1 MPGFDST
8 RNKSGGRPEV
18 SKSDAWLKYPPPAS
32 MIALFHLDGCRMYFS
47 IPFCRSVALMAS
59 ATLIHVPASAEDED
73 APDPRERQDE
83 VEEMVVVGSLDSLPG
98 VDVRGIYGFDKS
110 ILETPRSAS
119 TISEEMMNRYNMSD
133 IDELIVA
140 APGTFT
146 QSFFGVAGSLD
157 IRGTIG
163 ETYFRGVRRLDNP
176 GNYPTPIGAS
186 DRIDIVRGPASP
198 IHGPAKIG
206 GYLNFNPKSARI
218 EETGEYIAE
227 TTGSLSLNLGSWD
240 KRVVNAEF
248 GGPGRLANQ
257 DFGYWVYVELE
268 DSGSY
273 YRDTGTEQSLVQAS
287 FDMNPTSS
295 LHLQF
300 GGMVHDYTGNQV
312 AGWNRLTQDLIDHGT
327 YVTGSPAALDADG
340 DGNISHQ
347 EFDLDG
353 DGFTD
358 LNPFAAGLVPG
369 TTATLGPGPF
379 PGACS
384 IGETLVFGC
393 TPQALRLLDP
403 GVATLSG
410 DQVIVAPDDTLEN
423 QVLTLYFDAAL
434 TTANGWEWRNQ
445 MFFEAYDNLNEN
457 DYGFSQFHEAW
468 VFEDKLVL
476 AREFLRGETR
486 TSVQLSPS
494 LRYTDFE
501 HADDYTNEYFDR
513 RDLTQPQS
521 ALSRR
526 LPSTEIHDD
535 YTEYYIGN
543 YLDIGLAGL
552 VDWSWRGLGVLAGVR
567 YDAISMESRQP
578 VEKLLLA
585 SSNNLCLDESCI
597 NTTADDEVGGMSWT
611 ASLSYASD
619 SGFVPYVTLSR
630 QSTVIAGQGAE
641 IATASIADGA
651 AFDVSKLAELG
662 LKGGLLDGS
671 LYFALAVYEQER
683 TDYAA
688 QQTVT
693 NQATNTKGAEFEVR
707 WAVNDKVLVTFGHSR
722 IEVVNLNTLESGA
735 RFSFIG
741 ADDVPGIPPAALY
754 GGALGGEIIRPGER
768 GARRAGMPETIYSLT
783 GTYDFGNGLVVT
795 GSLVDVAEA
804 HSGYSNSVLL
814 PAYTLVNIGLG
825 YERDA
830 FSFSVIAKNVT
841 DERYFRSNFPN
852 LFGGVV
858 VLPELPAHY
867 AARIQYN
874 W

>member
-1 MPGFDST
+1 
-8 RNKSGGRPEV
+8 
-18 SKSDAWLKYPPPAS
+18 
-32 MIALFHLDGCRMYFS
+32 MIALFHPDGKRMNSS
-47 IPFCRSVALMAS
+47 ILSCRSVTLLVLAAS
-59 ATLIHVPASAEDED
+59 IRFPVYAEDAD
-73 APDPRERQDE
+73 APDPADGQGE
-83 VEEMVVVGSLDSLPG
+83 VEELVVVGSLDSLPG
-98 VDVRGIYGFDKS
+98 VDVRSIYGFDKS

-119 TISEEMMNRYNMSD
+119 TVSEEMMDRYNMSD

-198 IHGPAKIG
+198 IHGPSKIG

-218 EETGEYIAE
+218 EETGEFIAE
-227 TTGSLSLNLGSWD
+227 TTGSVSLNLGSWD
-240 KRVVNAEF
+240 KRVVNGEL
-248 GGPGRLANQ
+248 GGPGRLAGR
-257 DFGYWVYVELE
+257 DFGYWLYAELE

-273 YRDTGTEQSLVQAS
+273 YRNTGTEQMLLQAS
-287 FDMNPTSS
+287 FDMNPTAT

-300 GGMVHDYTGNQV
+300 GGMYHDYTGNQV

-327 YVTGSPAALDADG
+327 YVTGSPASLDG
-340 DGNISHQ
+340 DGDGHISHQ

-358 LNPFAAGLVPG
+358 LNPFAAGIVPG
-369 TTATLGPGPF
+369 TSAPLGPGPF

-393 TPQALRLLDP
+393 APEALRLLDP

-410 DQVIVAPDDTLEN
+410 DQVVVAPDDTLEN
-423 QVLTLYFDAAL
+423 QVLTLYFDASL

-445 MFFEAYDNLNEN
+445 VFFETYENLNEN

-476 AREFLRGETR
+476 AKEFLRGETI
-486 TSVQLSPS
+486 TSVQFSPS
-494 LRYTDFE
+494 LRYTDFR
-501 HADDYTNEYFDR
+501 HGDDYTNEYFDR
-513 RDLTQPQS
+513 RDLTKRQS
-521 ALSRR
+521 AVSRR
-526 LPSTEIHDD
+526 LLSTEIDDD
-535 YTEYYIGN
+535 YTEYYIGD
-543 YLDIGLAGL
+543 YLDLGLAGL
-552 VDWSWRGLGVLAGVR
+552 VDWSWRGSSALVGVR
-567 YDAISMESRQP
+567 YDAIAMASRQP

-585 SSNNLCLDESCI
+585 SSKNFCLDESCI
-597 NTTADDEVGGMSWT
+597 DIEADDDVGGLSWT
-611 ASLSYASD
+611 ASLSYSSD
-619 SGFVPYVTLSR
+619 RGFVPYVTMSR

-641 IATASIADGA
+641 IATASIANGQ
-651 AFDVSKLAELG
+651 AFDVSKLTEFG
-662 LKGGLLDGS
+662 LKGSLLDGS

-693 NQATNTKGAEFEVR
+693 NQASRTEGAEFEVR
-707 WAVNDKVLVTFGHSR
+707 WAVNENLLLTFGQSR

-741 ADDVPGIPPAALY
+741 ADDVPGIPAAALY
-754 GGALGGEIIRPGER
+754 GGTLGGDVIRPGER

-783 GTYDFGNGLVVT
+783 GTYDFGNGLAVT

-814 PAYTLVNIGLG
+814 PAYTLVNVGLG
-825 YERDA
+825 YEGDA

-858 VLPELPAHY
+858 VLPELPQHY
-867 AARIQYN
+867 AARIRYN

>member
-1 MPGFDST
+1 MIVVSHLL
-8 RNKSGGRPEV
+8 GRRMNFPIPLCC
-18 SKSDAWLKYPPPAS
+18 SF
-32 MIALFHLDGCRMYFS
+32 ALLA
-47 IPFCRSVALMAS
+47 ALAS
-59 ATLIHVPASAEDED
+59 ASIQAEDGEPSDQDTED
-73 APDPRERQDE
+73 G
-83 VEEMVVVGSLDSLPG
+83 VEELVVVGSLDSLPG
-98 VDVRGIYGFDKS
+98 ADVRGIYGFDKS
-110 ILETPRSAS
+110 ILATPRSAS
-119 TISEEMMNRYNMSD
+119 TISEEMMDRYNMSD

-198 IHGPAKIG
+198 IHGPSKIG

-227 TTGSLSLNLGSWD
+227 RTGSVSLNVGSWD
-240 KRVVNAEF
+240 KRIVNAEL
-248 GGPGRLANQ
+248 GGPGDLAGQ
-257 DFGYWVYVELE
+257 EFGYWLYAELE
-268 DSGSY
+268 GSGSY
-273 YRDTGTEQSLVQAS
+273 YRNSGIDQTLVQAS
-287 FDMNPTSS
+287 FDMSPTAT
-295 LHLQF
+295 LDLQF

-327 YVTGSPAALDADG
+327 YVTGSPASLDADG
-340 DGNISHQ
+340 DGHISHQ
-347 EFDLDG
+347 EFDIDG

-369 TTATLGPGPF
+369 TPASLGPGPF

-393 TPQALRLLDP
+393 LPDLLGLLDP
-403 GVATLSG
+403 GTGTLSG
-410 DQVIVAPDDTLEN
+410 DQVLVAPDDTLEN
-423 QVLTLYFDAAL
+423 QVLTLYFDAQL
-434 TTANGWEWRNQ
+434 NTANGWEWRNQ
-445 MFFEAYDNLNEN
+445 VFFETYENLNEN
-457 DYGFSQFHEAW
+457 DYGFSQFHDAW

-476 AREFLRGETR
+476 AKEFLRGETT

-494 LRYTDFE
+494 LRYTSFE

-526 LPSTEIHDD
+526 LLSTEIHDD
-535 YTEYYIGN
+535 YTEYYIGE
-543 YLDIGLAGL
+543 YMDLGIAAL
-552 VDWSWRGLGVLAGVR
+552 VDWSWRGVNALGGVR

-578 VEKLLLA
+578 VDKLLLA
-585 SSNNLCLDESCI
+585 SSNNFCLDESCI
-597 NTTADDEVGGMSWT
+597 DIAADDDVGGVSWT
-611 ASLSYASD
+611 ASLSYVSD
-619 SGFVPYVTLSR
+619 AGLVPYVTVSR

-651 AFDVSKLAELG
+651 AFDVSKLTEFG
-662 LKGGLLDGS
+662 LKGSLLDRS
-671 LYFALAVYEQER
+671 LYFALAVYAQER

-693 NQATNTKGAEFEVR
+693 NQATRTEGAEFEAR
-707 WAVNDKVLVTFGHSR
+707 WAVNDNLLLTFGHSR
-722 IEVVNLNTLESGA
+722 IEVVNLNTLESGS

-741 ADDVPGIPPAALY
+741 ADDVPGIPAAALY
-754 GGALGGEIIRPGER
+754 GGTLGGEVIRPGER

-783 GTYDFGNGLVVT
+783 GTYDFGNGLALT
-795 GSLVDVAEA
+795 GSVVDVAEA

-814 PAYTLVNIGLG
+814 PAYRLVNIGLG
-825 YERDA
+825 YQGDKW
-830 FSFSVIAKNVT
+830 SLTVIAKNVT

-858 VLPELPAHY
+858 VLPELPAHHV
-867 AARIQYN
+867 ARIQYN

>member
-1 MPGFDST
+1 
-8 RNKSGGRPEV
+8 
-18 SKSDAWLKYPPPAS
+18 
-32 MIALFHLDGCRMYFS
+32 MIAFFHPHGKRMNFPILSCR
-47 IPFCRSVALMAS
+47 PVALLTL
-59 ATLIHVPASAEDED
+59 ATLTRFPAYAEDED
-73 APDPRERQDE
+73 APDPAEGQDD
-83 VEEMVVVGSLDSLPG
+83 VEELVVIGSLDSLPG
-98 VDVRGIYGFDKS
+98 VDVRAIYGFDKS

-119 TISEEMMNRYNMSD
+119 TISEEMMDRYNMSD

-198 IHGPAKIG
+198 IHGPSKIG

-218 EETGEYIAE
+218 EETGEFIAE
-227 TTGSLSLNLGSWD
+227 TTGSVSLNLGSWD
-240 KRVVNAEF
+240 KRVVNGEF
-248 GGPGRLANQ
+248 GGPGRLAGQ
-257 DFGYWVYVELE
+257 DFGYWLYAELE

-273 YRDTGTEQSLVQAS
+273 YRDTGTEQMLLQAS
-287 FDMNPTSS
+287 FDMNPTAT
-295 LHLQF
+295 LNLQF
-300 GGMVHDYTGNQV
+300 GGMYHDYTGNQV

-327 YVTGSPAALDADG
+327 YVTGSPAALDVDG
-340 DGNISHQ
+340 DGHISHQ

-369 TTATLGPGPF
+369 TTAPLGPGPF

-393 TPQALRLLDP
+393 VPEALRLLDP

-410 DQVIVAPDDTLEN
+410 DQVVVAPDDTLEN
-423 QVLTLYFDAAL
+423 QVLTLYFDASL

-445 MFFEAYDNLNEN
+445 VFFETYENLNEN

-476 AREFLRGETR
+476 AKEFLRGETT

-494 LRYTDFE
+494 LRYTDFS
-501 HADDYTNEYFDR
+501 HGDDYTNEYFDR
-513 RDLTQPQS
+513 RDLTKRQS
-521 ALSRR
+521 AVSRR
-526 LPSTEIHDD
+526 LLSTEIDDD
-535 YTEYYIGN
+535 YTEYYIGD
-543 YLDIGLAGL
+543 YLDLGLAGL
-552 VDWSWRGLGVLAGVR
+552 LDWSWRGLGALLGVR
-567 YDAISMESRQP
+567 YDAIAMESRQP

-585 SSNNLCLDESCI
+585 SSNNFCLDESCI
-597 NTTADDEVGGMSWT
+597 NIEADDDVGGLSWT
-611 ASLSYASD
+611 ASFCYSSEA
-619 SGFVPYVTLSR
+619 GFVPYVTMSR

-641 IATASIADGA
+641 IATASIADGE
-651 AFDVSKLAELG
+651 AFDVSKLTEFG
-662 LKGGLLDGS
+662 LKGSLLDGS

-683 TDYAA
+683 TDFSA

-693 NQATNTKGAEFEVR
+693 NQATRTQGAELEVR
-707 WAVNDKVLVTFGHSR
+707 WAVNDKLLLTYGHSR

-741 ADDVPGIPPAALY
+741 ADDVPGIPAAALY
-754 GGALGGEIIRPGER
+754 GGTLGGDVIRPGER

-783 GTYDFGNGLVVT
+783 GTYDFGNGFAVT
-795 GSLVDVAEA
+795 ASLVDVAEA
-804 HSGYSNSVLL
+804 HSGYSNAVLL
-814 PAYTLVNIGLG
+814 PAYALVNIGLG
-825 YERDA
+825 YEGDA

-867 AARIQYN
+867 VARVQYN
-874 W
+874 F

>member
-1 MPGFDST
+1 MIVVSHLL
-8 RNKSGGRPEV
+8 GR
-18 SKSDAWLKYPPPAS
+18 
-32 MIALFHLDGCRMYFS
+32 RMNFP
-47 IPFCRSVALMAS
+47 IPLCRSFALLAALAS
-59 ATLIHVPASAEDED
+59 ASIQAEDGESSDQDRED
-73 APDPRERQDE
+73 G
-83 VEEMVVVGSLDSLPG
+83 VEELVVVGSLDSLPG
-98 VDVRGIYGFDKS
+98 ADVRGIYGFDKS
-110 ILETPRSAS
+110 ILATPRSAS
-119 TISEEMMNRYNMSD
+119 TISEEMMDRYNMSD

-198 IHGPAKIG
+198 IHGPSKIG

-227 TTGSLSLNLGSWD
+227 RTGSVSLNVGSWD
-240 KRVVNAEF
+240 KRIVNAEL
-248 GGPGRLANQ
+248 GGPGNLVGQ
-257 DFGYWVYVELE
+257 EFGYWLYAELE

-273 YRDTGTEQSLVQAS
+273 YRNSGIDQTLVQAS
-287 FDMNPTSS
+287 FDMSPTAT
-295 LHLQF
+295 LDLQF

-327 YVTGSPAALDADG
+327 YVTGSPASLDADG
-340 DGNISHQ
+340 DGHISHQ
-347 EFDLDG
+347 EFDIDG

-369 TTATLGPGPF
+369 TTASLGPGPF

-393 TPQALRLLDP
+393 LPDLLGLLDP
-403 GVATLSG
+403 GTGTLSG
-410 DQVIVAPDDTLEN
+410 DQVLVAPDDTLEN
-423 QVLTLYFDAAL
+423 QVLTLYFDAQLNAG
-434 TTANGWEWRNQ
+434 NGWEWRNQ
-445 MFFEAYDNLNEN
+445 VFFETYENLNEN
-457 DYGFSQFHEAW
+457 DYGFSQFHDAW

-476 AREFLRGETR
+476 AKEFLRGETT

-494 LRYTDFE
+494 LRYTSFE

-526 LPSTEIHDD
+526 LLSTEIHDD
-535 YTEYYIGN
+535 YTEYYIGE
-543 YLDIGLAGL
+543 YMDLGIAAL
-552 VDWSWRGLGVLAGVR
+552 VDWSWRGVNALAGVR

-578 VEKLLLA
+578 VDKLLLA
-585 SSNNLCLDESCI
+585 SSNNFCLDESCI
-597 NTTADDEVGGMSWT
+597 DIAADDDVGGVSWT
-611 ASLSYASD
+611 ASLSYVSD
-619 SGFVPYVTLSR
+619 AGLVPYVTVSR

-651 AFDVSKLAELG
+651 AFDVSKLTEFG
-662 LKGGLLDGS
+662 LKGSVLDRS

-693 NQATNTKGAEFEVR
+693 NQATRTEGAEFEARWGRERQPAVDVR
-707 WAVNDKVLVTFGHSR
+707 PLADR
-722 IEVVNLNTLESGA
+722 SGEPKHA
-735 RFSFIG
+735 GI
-741 ADDVPGIPPAALY
+741 GIPVQLH
-754 GGALGGEIIRPGER
+754 RSR
-768 GARRAGMPETIYSLT
+768 RRAGNPRCRALRRHPRRRGDSSGRAGRTSGRNAGDDLLADWNLRLRQRPRADRQRCRRRPKPT
-783 GTYDFGNGLVVT
+783 
-795 GSLVDVAEA
+795 
-804 HSGYSNSVLL
+804 SGYSSNSVLL
-814 PAYTLVNIGLG
+814 PAYRLVNIGLG
-825 YERDA
+825 YQGDKW
-830 FSFSVIAKNVT
+830 SLTVIAKNAT

-858 VLPELPAHY
+858 VLPELPAHHV
-867 AARIQYN
+867 ARIQYN

>member
-1 MPGFDST
+1 
-8 RNKSGGRPEV
+8 
-18 SKSDAWLKYPPPAS
+18 
-32 MIALFHLDGCRMYFS
+32 MIASFHPDASRMHS
-47 IPFCRSVALMAS
+47 ILSCRSVAALALAL
-59 ATLIHVPASAEDED
+59 ATLIRAPVQAEDGD
-73 APDPRERQDE
+73 VPDPPDGQDD
-83 VEEMVVVGSLDSLPG
+83 VEELVVLGSLDSLPG
-98 VDVRGIYGFDKS
+98 VDVGAIYGFDKS
-110 ILETPRSAS
+110 ILTTPRSAS
-119 TISEEMMNRYNMSD
+119 TISEEMMDRYNMSD

-157 IRGTIG
+157 VRGTIG

-198 IHGPAKIG
+198 IHGPSKIG

-218 EETGEYIAE
+218 EETGEFIAE
-227 TTGSLSLNLGSWD
+227 KTGSVGLTMGSWD
-240 KRVVNAEF
+240 KRVVNAEI
-248 GGPGRLANQ
+248 GGPGRLIGQ
-257 DFGYWVYVELE
+257 DFGYWLYAELE

-273 YRDTGTEQSLVQAS
+273 YRDSSIDQTLMQAS
-287 FDMNPTSS
+287 FDMDVSDS
-295 LHLQF
+295 MHLQF
-300 GGMVHDYTGNQV
+300 GGMFHDYTGNQI
-312 AGWNRLTQDLIDHGT
+312 AGWNRLTQDLIDNGI
-327 YVTGSPAALDADG
+327 YVTGSPAPLDANDDG
-340 DGNISHQ
+340 KISHQ
-347 EFDLDG
+347 EFDVDG

-369 TTATLGPGPF
+369 TTAPLGDGPF

-393 TPQALRLLDP
+393 VPALLGLLDP
-403 GVATLSG
+403 GTATLSG
-410 DQVIVAPDDTLEN
+410 DQVLVAPHDTLEN
-423 QVLTLYFDAAL
+423 QVLTLYFDAHV
-434 TTANGWEWRNQ
+434 TTPGGWEWRNQ
-445 MFFEAYDNLNEN
+445 MFFETYDNLNEN
-457 DYGFSQFHEAW
+457 DYGFSQFHDAW
-468 VFEDKLVL
+468 VFENKLVL
-476 AREFLRGETR
+476 ANAFVRGETS
-486 TSVQLSPS
+486 TSVQFSPS
-494 LRYTDFE
+494 LRYTDFR

-513 RDLTQPQS
+513 RDLTKPPS
-521 ALSRR
+521 ALSTR
-526 LPSTEIHDD
+526 LLATETDDD
-535 YTEYYIGN
+535 YTEYYVGD
-543 YLDIGLAGL
+543 YLDLGLAAL
-552 VDWSWRGLGVLAGVR
+552 VDWSWRGLSALAGVR

-585 SSNNLCLDESCI
+585 SSNNFCLDESCI
-597 NTTADDEVGGMSWT
+597 NVAADDDVGGLSWT

-619 SGFVPYVTLSR
+619 TGFVPYVTVSR

-641 IATASIADGA
+641 IATASIADGE
-651 AFDVSKLAELG
+651 AFDVSKLTEVG
-662 LKGGLLDGS
+662 LKGSLLDGS

-693 NQATNTKGAEFEVR
+693 NQATRTEGAEFEVR
-707 WAVNDKVLVTFGHSR
+707 WVVNDKVLVTFGHSR
-722 IEVVNLNTLESGA
+722 IEVVNLNTLESGS

-741 ADDVPGIPPAALY
+741 ADDVPGIPAAALY
-754 GGALGGEIIRPGER
+754 GGALGGAVIRSGER

-783 GTYDFGNGLVVT
+783 GTYDFGNGVAVT

-830 FSFSVIAKNVT
+830 FTFSVSAKNVT

-867 AARIQYN
+867 VARIQYN

>member
-1 MPGFDST
+1 MLDVRRARVDSV
-8 RNKSGGRPEV
+8 EV
-18 SKSDAWLKYPPPAS
+18 PDAEPHHSRFLHPV
-32 MIALFHLDGCRMYFS
+32 DNRMVPKLP
-47 IPFCRSVALMAS
+47 ICRSVVLPVLATLAS
-59 ATLIHVPASAEDED
+59 APLQAQDED
-73 APDPRERQDE
+73 TPDPSDTADE
-83 VEEMVVVGSLDSLPG
+83 VEELIVVGNLDSLPG

-110 ILETPRSAS
+110 ILTTPRSAS
-119 TISEEMMNRYNMSD
+119 TISEEMMDRYNMSD

-198 IHGPAKIG
+198 IHGPSKIG

-227 TTGSLSLNLGSWD
+227 RTGSASLNLGSWD
-240 KRVVNAEF
+240 RRVVNAEI
-248 GGPGRLANQ
+248 GGPGRLGGQ
-257 DFGYWVYVELE
+257 HFGYWLYAEVE

-273 YRDTGTEQSLVQAS
+273 YRNSGIDNTLLQAS
-287 FDMNPTSS
+287 FDMSPTATI
-295 LHLQF
+295 HLQF
-300 GGMVHDYTGNQV
+300 GGMFHDHTGNQI
-312 AGWNRLTQDLIDHGT
+312 AGWNRLTQDLINDGI
-327 YVTGSPAALDADG
+327 YVTGSPLSLDADG

-347 EFDLDG
+347 EFDVDG

-369 TTATLGPGPF
+369 TTAPLGAGPF

-393 TPQALRLLDP
+393 VPELLGLLDP
-403 GVATLSG
+403 GTATLSG
-410 DQVIVAPDDTLEN
+410 DQVLVAPDDTLEN
-423 QVLTLYFDAAL
+423 QVLTLYFDAHL
-434 TTANGWEWRNQ
+434 TTDNGWEWRNQ
-445 MFFEAYDNLNEN
+445 VFFETYENLTEN

-476 AREFLRGETR
+476 AKEFLRGETT

-501 HADDYTNEYFDR
+501 HGDDYTNEYFDR
-513 RDLTQPQS
+513 RDLTRPQS
-521 ALSRR
+521 VLGRR
-526 LPSTEIHDD
+526 LLATEIHDD
-535 YTEYYIGN
+535 YTEYYIGD
-543 YLDIGLAGL
+543 YLDLGVAGL
-552 VDWSWRGLGVLAGVR
+552 VDWSWRGIGVLAGVR
-567 YDAISMESRQP
+567 YDAIRMESRQP
-578 VEKLLLA
+578 VDKLLLA
-585 SSNNLCLDESCI
+585 SSNNFCLDGSCI
-597 NTTADDEVGGMSWT
+597 NEAADDEVGGASWT
-611 ASLSYASD
+611 LSLSYASAA
-619 SGFVPYVTLSR
+619 GFVPYVTVSR
-630 QSTVIAGQGAE
+630 QATVIAGQGAE

-651 AFDVSKLAELG
+651 AFDESKLTEFG
-662 LKGGLLDGS
+662 LKGSLLDGS
-671 LYFALAVYEQER
+671 FYFALAVYEQER
-683 TDYAA
+683 TDFAA

-693 NQATNTKGAEFEVR
+693 NQSTRTAGAEFELR
-707 WAVNDKVLVTFGHSR
+707 WAVNDNFLLTLGHSR
-722 IEVVNLNTLESGA
+722 IEVVNLNTLESGS

-741 ADDVPGIPPAALY
+741 ADDVPGLPPGALY
-754 GGALGGEIIRPGER
+754 GGALGGDVIRPGER

-783 GTYDFGNGLVVT
+783 GTYDFGNGLVAT
-795 GSLVDVAEA
+795 GSIVDVAEA

-814 PAYTLVNIGLG
+814 PAYTLVNVGLG
-825 YERDA
+825 YQRDA
-830 FSFSVIAKNVT
+830 WAVSFTAKNVT

-867 AARIQYN
+867 VARIQYN

>member
-1 MPGFDST
+1 MIGFFQPDDNPMNST
-8 RNKSGGRPEV
+8 
-18 SKSDAWLKYPPPAS
+18 
-32 MIALFHLDGCRMYFS
+32 
-47 IPFCRSVALMAS
+47 IPFCRSVALLAL
-59 ATLIHVPASAEDED
+59 ATLIRTPIYAEGDD
-73 APDPRERQDE
+73 AQGLSDGQDE
-83 VEEMVVVGSLDSLPG
+83 VEELVVVGSLDSLPG
-98 VDVRGIYGFDKS
+98 VDVGAIYGFDKS

-119 TISEEMMNRYNMSD
+119 TISEEMMDRYTMSD

-198 IHGPAKIG
+198 IHGPSKIG

-227 TTGSLSLNLGSWD
+227 TTGSVGLSLGSWD
-240 KRVVNAEF
+240 RRVVNGEL
-248 GGPGRLANQ
+248 GGPGRLAGQ
-257 DFGYWVYVELE
+257 EFGYWLYAELE
-268 DSGSY
+268 HSGSY
-273 YRDTGTEQSLVQAS
+273 YRNTGTEQTLLQAS
-287 FDMNPTSS
+287 FDMNPTAT
-295 LHLQF
+295 LNLQF
-300 GGMVHDYTGNQV
+300 GGMYHDYTGNQV

-327 YVTGSPAALDADG
+327 YVTGRPAPLDADG
-340 DGNISHQ
+340 DGHISHQ

-369 TTATLGPGPF
+369 TSAPLGPGPF

-393 TPQALRLLDP
+393 LPEALRLLDP
-403 GVATLSG
+403 GIATLSG
-410 DQVIVAPDDTLEN
+410 DQVVVAPDDTLEN
-423 QVLTLYFDAAL
+423 RVLTLYFDASL

-445 MFFEAYDNLNEN
+445 VFFETYDNLNEN

-476 AREFLRGETR
+476 AKEFLRGETT
-486 TSVQLSPS
+486 TSVQFSPS
-494 LRYTDFE
+494 LRYTDFS
-501 HADDYTNEYFDR
+501 HGDDYTNEYFDR
-513 RDLTQPQS
+513 RDLTKPQS

-526 LPSTEIHDD
+526 LLATEIDD
-535 YTEYYIGN
+535 DFTEYYIGD
-543 YLDIGLAGL
+543 YLDLGLAAL
-552 VDWSWRGLGVLAGVR
+552 VDWSWRGLGALVGAR
-567 YDAISMESRQP
+567 YDAISMESLQP

-585 SSNNLCLDESCI
+585 SSNNFCLDESCI
-597 NTTADDEVGGMSWT
+597 NIEADDDVGGISWT
-611 ASLSYASD
+611 ASLSYS
-619 SGFVPYVTLSR
+619 SEVGFVPYVTVSR

-641 IATASIADGA
+641 IATASIADGE
-651 AFDVSKLAELG
+651 AFDVSKLTEFG
-662 LKGGLLDGS
+662 LKTSLLDGS
-671 LYFALAVYEQER
+671 LYFALAVYKQER

-693 NQATNTKGAEFEVR
+693 NQATRTEGTEFEVR
-707 WAVNDKVLVTFGHSR
+707 WAVNDKLLLTFGQSR

-741 ADDVPGIPPAALY
+741 ADDVPGIPAAALY
-754 GGALGGEIIRPGER
+754 GGTLGGDVIRPGER

-783 GTYDFGNGLVVT
+783 GTYDFGNGFAVT

-814 PAYTLVNIGLG
+814 PAYTLVNVGLG
-825 YERDA
+825 YEAGA

-867 AARIQYN
+867 AARIRYN

>member
-1 MPGFDST
+1 MNF
-8 RNKSGGRPEV
+8 
-18 SKSDAWLKYPPPAS
+18 PALS
-32 MIALFHLDGCRMYFS
+32 WHPAALLTLAILVR
-47 IPFCRSVALMAS
+47 IPVC
-59 ATLIHVPASAEDED
+59 AEDED
-73 APDPRERQDE
+73 PRDQPHDDD
-83 VEEMVVVGSLDSLPG
+83 VEELIVVGSLDSLPG
-98 VDVRGIYGFDKS
+98 ADVRSIYGFDKS
-110 ILETPRSAS
+110 LLTTPRSAS
-119 TISEEMMNRYNMSD
+119 TISEEMMDRYNMSD

-198 IHGPAKIG
+198 IHGPSKIG

-227 TTGSLSLNLGSWD
+227 RTGSVSLNLGSWD
-240 KRVVNAEF
+240 KRIVNAEI
-248 GGPGRLANQ
+248 GGPGRLGTQ
-257 DFGYWVYVELE
+257 HFGYWLYAELE

-273 YRDTGTEQSLVQAS
+273 YRNSGIEATLLQAS
-287 FDMNPTSS
+287 FDMSPGGNV
-295 LHLQF
+295 HLQF
-300 GGMVHDYTGNQV
+300 GGMFHDHTGNQI
-312 AGWNRLTQDLIDHGT
+312 AGWNRLTQELIDDGV
-327 YVTGSPAALDADG
+327 YITGSPASLDADG
-340 DGNISHQ
+340 DGSISHQ
-347 EFDLDG
+347 EFDVDG

-369 TTATLGPGPF
+369 TTAPLGPGPF

-384 IGETLVFGC
+384 IGGTLVFGC
-393 TPQALRLLDP
+393 VPDLLGLLDSDT
-403 GVATLSG
+403 ATLSG
-410 DQVIVAPDDTLEN
+410 DQVLVAPDDTLEN
-423 QVLTLYFDAAL
+423 QVLTLYLDAYL

-445 MFFEAYDNLNEN
+445 MFFETYENLNEN

-468 VFEDKLVL
+468 VFEEKLVL
-476 AREFLRGETR
+476 AKQFLRGAMT

-501 HADDYTNEYFDR
+501 HGDDYTNEYFDR
-513 RDLTQPQS
+513 RDLTRPQS

-526 LPSTEIHDD
+526 LLATEIHDD
-535 YTEYYIGN
+535 YTEYYIGD
-543 YLDIGLAGL
+543 YLDLGVAGL
-552 VDWSWRGLGVLAGVR
+552 VDWSWRGFGALVGVR

-578 VEKLLLA
+578 VDKLLLA
-585 SSNNLCLDESCI
+585 SSNNFCLDGSCI
-597 NTTADDEVGGMSWT
+597 AVAADDEVGGMSWT
-611 ASLSYASD
+611 MSLSYASD
-619 SGFVPYVTLSR
+619 AGFVPYVTLSR
-630 QSTVIAGQGAE
+630 QSTLIAGQGAE
-641 IATASIADGA
+641 ISTASIAAGQ
-651 AFDVSKLAELG
+651 AFDVSKLTELG
-662 LKGGLLDGS
+662 VKGSLLDGS

-683 TDYAA
+683 TDFAA

-693 NQATNTKGAEFEVR
+693 NQSTRTNGAEFEVR
-707 WAVNDKVLVTFGHSR
+707 WAVNDSLLVTLGHSR
-722 IEVVNLNTLESGA
+722 IEVVNLNTLESGS

-741 ADDVPGIPPAALY
+741 ADDVPGIPAAALY
-754 GGALGGEIIRPGER
+754 GGALGGEVVRPGER
-768 GARRAGMPETIYSLT
+768 GARRAGMPETIYSVT
-783 GTYDFGNGLVVT
+783 GTYDLGNGVAVT

-814 PAYTLVNIGLG
+814 PAYTLVNVGLA

-830 FSFSVIAKNVT
+830 FSFSVTAKNVT

-867 AARIQYN
+867 VAHIQYN

>member
-1 MPGFDST
+1 
-8 RNKSGGRPEV
+8 
-18 SKSDAWLKYPPPAS
+18 
-32 MIALFHLDGCRMYFS
+32 MIAVFHPDGKRMKS
-47 IPFCRSVALMAS
+47 TTPLCRSVALLAL
-59 ATLIHVPASAEDED
+59 AILIRAPVYAEDED
-73 APDPRERQDE
+73 AQDPSEGQEE
-83 VEEMVVVGSLDSLPG
+83 VEELVVVGSLDSLPG
-98 VDVRGIYGFDKS
+98 VDVRAIYGFDKS

-119 TISEEMMNRYNMSD
+119 TISEEMMDRYNMSD

-198 IHGPAKIG
+198 IHGPSKIG

-218 EETGEYIAE
+218 EETGEFIAE
-227 TTGSLSLNLGSWD
+227 TTGSVSLNLGSWD
-240 KRVVNAEF
+240 KRVVNGEF
-248 GGPGRLANQ
+248 GGPGRIAGQ
-257 DFGYWVYVELE
+257 DFGYWLYGEFE

-273 YRDTGTEQSLVQAS
+273 YRNTGTEQVLLQVS
-287 FDMNPTSS
+287 FDMNPTAT
-295 LHLQF
+295 LNLQF
-300 GGMVHDYTGNQV
+300 GGMFHDYTGNQV

-327 YVTGSPAALDADG
+327 YVTGSPASLDADG
-340 DGNISHQ
+340 DGHISHQ
-347 EFDLDG
+347 EFDIDG

-358 LNPFAAGLVPG
+358 LNPFAAGIVPG
-369 TTATLGPGPF
+369 TTAPLGPGPF

-384 IGETLVFGC
+384 IGDTLVFGC
-393 TPQALRLLDP
+393 VPDLLRLLDP

-423 QVLTLYFDAAL
+423 EVLTLYFDASL

-445 MFFEAYDNLNEN
+445 VFFESYENLNEN
-457 DYGFSQFHEAW
+457 DYGFSQFHDAW

-476 AREFLRGETR
+476 AKEFLRGATT

-494 LRYTDFE
+494 LRYTDFS
-501 HADDYTNEYFDR
+501 HGDDYTNEYFDR
-513 RDLTQPQS
+513 RDLTTPQS

-526 LPSTEIHDD
+526 LLATEIDDD
-535 YTEYYIGN
+535 YTEYYIGD
-543 YLDIGLAGL
+543 YLDLGLAAL
-552 VDWSWRGLGVLAGVR
+552 VDWSWRGLGALVGVR
-567 YDAISMESRQP
+567 YDAIAMESRQP

-585 SSNNLCLDESCI
+585 SSNNFCLDESCI
-597 NTTADDEVGGMSWT
+597 NIEADDDVGGLSWT
-611 ASLSYASD
+611 ASLSYSSD
-619 SGFVPYVTLSR
+619 VRFVPYVTMSR

-641 IATASIADGA
+641 IATASIADGQ
-651 AFDVSKLAELG
+651 AFDVSKLTEFG
-662 LKGGLLDGS
+662 LKGSLFDGS

-683 TDYAA
+683 TDFAA

-693 NQATNTKGAEFEVR
+693 NQATRTEGAEFEVR
-707 WAVNDKVLVTFGHSR
+707 WALTDKVLVTFGHSR

-741 ADDVPGIPPAALY
+741 ADDVPGIPAADLY
-754 GGALGGEIIRPGER
+754 GGTLGGEVIRRGER

-783 GTYDFGNGLVVT
+783 GTYDLGHGLAVT

-814 PAYTLVNIGLG
+814 PAYTLVNVGLS

-830 FSFSVIAKNVT
+830 FSFSAIAKNVT

-867 AARIQYN
+867 VARIKYR

>member
-1 MPGFDST
+1 MNSPTLF
-8 RNKSGGRPEV
+8 
-18 SKSDAWLKYPPPAS
+18 WYP
-32 MIALFHLDGCRMYFS
+32 
-47 IPFCRSVALMAS
+47 VAR
-59 ATLIHVPASAEDED
+59 ATLATLVCIPLFAEDGD
-73 APDPRERQDE
+73 APDQPGDDD
-83 VEEMVVVGSLDSLPG
+83 VEELVVVGSLDSLPG

-110 ILETPRSAS
+110 ILTTPRSAS
-119 TISEEMMNRYNMSD
+119 TISEEMMDRYNMSD

-198 IHGPAKIG
+198 IHGPSKIG

-227 TTGSLSLNLGSWD
+227 KTGSVSLNLGSWD
-240 KRVVNAEF
+240 KRVVNAEM
-248 GGPGRLANQ
+248 GGPGRLGTQ
-257 DFGYWVYVELE
+257 HFGYWLYAELE
-268 DSGSY
+268 GSGSY
-273 YRDTGTEQSLVQAS
+273 YRNSGIDQTLLQAS
-287 FDMNPTSS
+287 FDMSPTGTI
-295 LHLQF
+295 HLQF
-300 GGMVHDYTGNQV
+300 GGMFHDYTGNQI
-312 AGWNRLTQDLIDHGT
+312 ARWNRLTQDLIDDGV
-327 YVTGSPAALDADG
+327 YVTGSPAPLDADG
-340 DGNISHQ
+340 DGSISHQ
-347 EFDLDG
+347 EFDVDG

-369 TTATLGPGPF
+369 STAPLGPGPF

-393 TPQALRLLDP
+393 VPDLLGLLDP
-403 GVATLSG
+403 GTGTLSG
-410 DQVIVAPDDTLEN
+410 DQVLVAPDDTLEN
-423 QVLTLYFDAAL
+423 QVLTLYFDAYL

-445 MFFEAYDNLNEN
+445 VFFETYENLNEN

-468 VFEDKLVL
+468 VFEQKLVL
-476 AREFLRGETR
+476 AKEFLRGATT

-501 HADDYTNEYFDR
+501 HGDDYTNEYFDR
-513 RDLTQPQS
+513 RDLTKPQS

-526 LPSTEIHDD
+526 LLATEIHDD
-535 YTEYYIGN
+535 YTEYYIGD
-543 YLDIGLAGL
+543 YLDLGVAGL
-552 VDWSWRGLGVLAGVR
+552 VDWSWRGFGALAGVR

-578 VEKLLLA
+578 VDKLLLA
-585 SSNNLCLDESCI
+585 SSNNFCLDESCI
-597 NTTADDEVGGMSWT
+597 AVAADDEVGGMSWT
-611 ASLSYASD
+611 LSLSYASAA
-619 SGFVPYVTLSR
+619 GLVPYVTLSR
-630 QSTVIAGQGAE
+630 QSTLIAGQGAE
-641 IATASIADGA
+641 IATASIADGE
-651 AFDVSKLAELG
+651 AFDVSKLAEFG
-662 LKGGLLDGS
+662 LKGSLLDGS

-683 TDYAA
+683 TDFAA

-693 NQATNTKGAEFEVR
+693 NQSTRTEGAEFEVR
-707 WAVNDKVLVTFGHSR
+707 WAVDDNLLLTLGHSR

-741 ADDVPGIPPAALY
+741 ADDVPGIPAAALY
-754 GGALGGEIIRPGER
+754 GGALGGEVVRPGER
-768 GARRAGMPETIYSLT
+768 GARRAGMPRTIYSLT
-783 GTYDFGNGLVVT
+783 GTYDFGNGAAVT
-795 GSLVDVAEA
+795 GSVVDVAEA

-830 FSFSVIAKNVT
+830 FSFTVIAKNVT
-841 DERYFRSNFPN
+841 DERYFRANFPN

-867 AARIQYN
+867 VARIQYN